1 MFTIQKSGL
10 KFSMHAT
17 LASKGVKVERWV
29 FFRPFQFVRILELPK
44 GSVPKKKDTSM
55 LLTKNQPKIA
65 AKRCEKKIAA
75 RFREDRKK
83 LARCASYKAIS
94 LLVLVYWSLKFT
106 QNQKKHEETNRN
118 PAHPKAGTWLSYPS
132 TVAPG
137 VPSLRTRFH
146 QSINPSGFSFQGVKK
161 PLHLRM
167 FSPILALRA
176 WLLELMELLRRSP

>member
-1 MFTIQKSGL
+1 
-10 KFSMHAT
+10 MHAT

-44 GSVPKKKDTSM
+44 GSVPKKKRHVHASDEKS
-55 LLTKNQPKIA
+55 TKNSSKDV
-65 AKRCEKKIAA
+65 RKKIAA

-83 LARCASYKAIS
+83 LARCASYKEIS

-118 PAHPKAGTWLSYPS
+118 PAHPKAGTWLSYHIH
-132 TVAPG
+132 VAPG